1 MDDGRMTM
9 DATCPTAGAGGRESE
24 RRRMSSAWLVIIPT
38 LLLLV
43 LLLVVGGI
51 ASAAPVS
58 APEAGPV
65 AQEQDPACQSCHPDE
80 YEVWRSSTHA
90 GAGLDPAF
98 QEQLAK
104 AHSQEECLTC
114 HTSGVQ
120 AGSGAV
126 MADGVTC
133 QACHGAYQAEHSLR
147 DGSQPASA
155 TMKLPMESSAT
166 CRTCHEA
173 AFSGW
178 EKSTHSEKKIEC
190 FDCHLAHSQGVRT
203 GSVDTL
209 CAACHSDQGTQAA
222 HSRHGISGV
231 NCASCHMA
239 KQMIRTAAGDAGA
252 EISESSHSFQVAAD
266 VCNRCHG
273 DTIHATGGANAP
285 GNLQVSTSGGE
296 KQAPSAGEKGVAELR
311 VQISA
316 LQKRLSSLRDAAVIG
331 IGLAFGVG
339 GFVGLLVGL
348 VGMSLWKRSRRA
360 V

>member
-147 DGSQPASA
+147 DGSQPATA

-190 FDCHLAHSQGVRT
+190 FDCHVAHSQGVRT

-231 NCASCHMA
+231 NCTSCHMA
-239 KQMIRTAAGDAGA
+239 KQMTSTAAGDAGA
-252 EISESSHSFQVAAD
+252 QVSASSHSFQVAAD
-266 VCNRCHG
+266 VCNGCHG
-273 DTIHATGGANAP
+273 NTIHASGGGKAP
-285 GNLQVSTSGGE
+285 GNLQVT
-296 KQAPSAGEKGVAELR
+296 AASAGALQSSIDEKAVAELR
-311 VQISA
+311 TRITE
-316 LQKRLSSLRDAAVIG
+316 LRRRLTSLRDAAVIG

-339 GFVGLLVGL
+339 GFIGLLVGL